1 MMTTKRRGTGAS
13 RTRGRHDDPATATA
27 TSRAR
32 GRCQTLLHSR
42 AGDSAVVAFA
52 LALVFALSFA
62 GAVLMHDATLPDT
75 VKDILSTII
84 PFATT

>member
-1 MMTTKRRGTGAS
+1 MTTTQRGTGAS
-13 RTRGRHDDPATATA
+13 RTRGRHDDPATV

-62 GAVLMHDATLPDT
+62 GAMLMHDATLPDT